1 MSYTDRYEAAAHAVA
16 KAAAVNAEARRA
28 LGVAPWHALLAPL
41 EFHEEVRRV
50 AALMDE
56 DEIPLVDPC
65 KTDGCTE
72 AGVTPTG
79 YCAGHE
85 PF

>member
-1 MSYTDRYEAAAHAVA
+1 MSYTDRYVRAAEAVSAAASHRAAYNDEAV
-16 KAAAVNAEARRA
+16 
-28 LGVAPWHALLAPL
+28 LTPL

-50 AALMDE
+50 AALMDD
-56 DEIPLVDPC
+56 DETPTVEPC
-65 KTDGCTE
+65 KTDGCPE
-72 AGVTPTG
+72 PGVTPTG